1 MPLVLSLKPGQTITM
16 TVPDGRVLRIV
27 VDRKPGRR
35 RLQATFLVPD
45 DVAIARTQAPDDAHD
60 DVDPRPPSGSMPG
73 VAPSH
78 TSEAFACID
87 SRRPSCSR

>member
-45 DVAIARTQAPDDAHD
+45 DVAIAREHV
-60 DVDPRPPSGSMPG
+60 DVDPKPVGGSMRSVPVLTLHPG
-73 VAPSH
+73 ARACASAHPHVSPASPS
-78 TSEAFACID
+78 
-87 SRRPSCSR
+87 